1 MSNLYTGDLRNTREI
16 IVAKTSTGAVQDA
29 SIDETEKVDRLIER
43 GKMAMTEVADA
54 DQHRIDE
61 CVTAI
66 AWSLYKPENAQ
77 RLAEMAVAD
86 TGIGNVKDKVIKN
99 QRKTFGTLRDLM
111 RAKTVGIID
120 NNPADGMVKYGKPV
134 GVVAAITP
142 STNPAAT
149 PVNKS
154 MMALKGANAIV
165 IAPSPAGWKSTS
177 ATVELMREAL
187 TRIGA
192 PKDLVQILPHPVSRN
207 MTRLL
212 MQKADLIVATG
223 SQNNVRS
230 AYSSGTPAIGVG
242 AGNVPVIID
251 SSADLNDA
259 AQKICAS
266 KTFDNSTS
274 CSSENSLIILDDIYD
289 DAIRALEGAGAY
301 RTSKTEKDSIES
313 QLWIDGNLNR
323 DLIARDAAIFSAG
336 IGLGEGSQSA
346 RFFLVEEDE
355 FNPDSL
361 FADEKLSLVLTV
373 YRARDFDHAVQLVRE
388 VLNVQGRGHSCG
400 IHTNNPDQP
409 VRLAEEIDVV
419 RVLVNQAH
427 TFGNGGSFNN
437 ALNFTLS
444 MGCGT
449 WGGNSISENLN
460 YRHFINITH
469 LVTEV
474 DEDKPSEDEL
484 FGAYFERYGK
494 D

>member
-1 MSNLYTGDLRNTREI
+1 M
-16 IVAKTSTGAVQDA
+16 AKPTVSAITDA
-29 SIDETEKVDRLIER
+29 SEDEISSVEQLIER
-43 GKMAMTEVADA
+43 AQGALQQFAGA
-54 DQHRIDE
+54 DQARVDE
-61 CVTAI
+61 TVTAV
-66 AWSLYKPENAQ
+66 AWSLYKPENAK
-77 RLAEMAVAD
+77 RLAEQAVAD
-86 TGIGNVKDKVIKN
+86 TGIGNVADKIIKN

-111 RAKTVGIID
+111 RVRTVGIIESD
-120 NNPADGMVKYGKPV
+120 SGNGMTRYGKPV

-165 IAPSPAGWKSTS
+165 IAPSPAGWSSTN

-187 TRIGA
+187 AKVGA
-192 PKDLVQILPHPVSRN
+192 PRDLVQILPQPVSRN
-207 MTRLL
+207 MTKLL
-212 MQKADLIVATG
+212 MEQADLIVATG

-251 SSADLNDA
+251 SSANLADA

-274 CSSENSLIILDDIYD
+274 CSSENSLVILDDVYE
-289 DAIRALEGAGAY
+289 DAITALQAAGAY
-301 RTSKTEKDSIES
+301 RCSAAEKDRIADK
-313 QLWIDGNLNR
+313 LWINGNLNR
-323 DLIARDAAIFSAG
+323 DLIAKDAGVFATGVGLDEVAG
-336 IGLGEGSQSA
+336 QA
-346 RFFLVEEDE
+346 RFFLVEENFDA
-355 FNPDSL
+355 DSK
-361 FADEKLSLVLTV
+361 FTDEKLSLVLTV
-373 YRARDFDHAVQLVRE
+373 YRARDFDDAVALVTDI
-388 VLNVQGRGHSCG
+388 LNVQGKGHSCG
-400 IHTNNPDQP
+400 IHTTDQSQP

-460 YRHFINITH
+460 YRHFINVTH
-469 LVTEV
+469 LVTSV
-474 DEDKPSEDEL
+474 GEDKPTEDEL
-484 FGAYFERYGK
+484 FGAYLARHGK

>member
-1 MSNLYTGDLRNTREI
+1 MAKPAVSQVANATDEEKASVAQLIDNANAALRQF
-16 IVAKTSTGAVQDA
+16 AG
-29 SIDETEKVDRLIER
+29 
-43 GKMAMTEVADA
+43 A
-54 DQHRIDE
+54 DQARVDE
-61 CVTAI
+61 IVTAV
-66 AWSLYKPENAQ
+66 AWSLYKPENA
-77 RLAEMAVAD
+77 RHLAELSVRD
-86 TGIGNVKDKVIKN
+86 TGIGNVADKIIKN
-99 QRKTFGTLRDLM
+99 QRKTFGALRDLM
-111 RAKTVGIID
+111 RVRTVGVIENDTGHGVI
-120 NNPADGMVKYGKPV
+120 KYGKPV

-165 IAPSPAGWKSTS
+165 IAPSPAGWGSTN
-177 ATVELMREAL
+177 ATVELMRGAL
-187 TRIGA
+187 EKVGA
-192 PKDLVQILPHPVSRN
+192 PADLVQILPQPVSRN

-212 MQKADLIVATG
+212 MEQADLIVATG
-223 SQNNVRS
+223 SQNNVRA

-251 SSADLNDA
+251 SNADLTDA

-274 CSSENSLIILDDIYD
+274 CSSENSLIILDDRYD
-289 DAIRALEGAGAY
+289 EAIAALKNAGGY
-301 RTSKTEKDSIES
+301 RCSKAERELIHDR
-313 QLWIDGNLNR
+313 LWVDGNLNR
-323 DLIARDAAIFSAG
+323 DLIAKDADVFAAGVGLDESARH
-336 IGLGEGSQSA
+336 A
-346 RFFLVEEDE
+346 RFFMVEEE
-355 FNPDSL
+355 FDPQSP

-373 YRARDFDHAVQLVRE
+373 YRARDFDHAVELVKNILE
-388 VLNVQGRGHSCG
+388 VQGKGHSCG
-400 IHTNNPDQP
+400 IHTRNLDHP

-460 YRHFINITH
+460 YKHFINTTH
-469 LVTEV
+469 LVTTV
-474 DEDKPSEDEL
+474 AEDKPAEEAL
-484 FGAYFERYGK
+484 FGAYHARYGT

>member
-1 MSNLYTGDLRNTREI
+1 MAKPAVSAVTNASDDE
-16 IVAKTSTGAVQDA
+16 VASVAQ
-29 SIDETEKVDRLIER
+29 LIER
-43 GKMAMTEVADA
+43 ARGAMWQFAGA
-54 DQHRIDE
+54 DQARVDE
-61 CVTAI
+61 AVTAV
-66 AWSLYKPENAQ
+66 AWSVYKPENAR
-77 RLAEMAVAD
+77 RLADQAVAD
-86 TGIGNVKDKVIKN
+86 TGIGNADDKVIKN

-111 RAKTVGIID
+111 RVRTVGVIED
-120 NNPADGMVKYGKPV
+120 DFGNGMIKYGKPV

-149 PVNKS
+149 PVNKT

-165 IAPSPAGWKSTS
+165 IAPSPAGWSSTN
-177 ATVELMREAL
+177 ATVELMRAALAKVEA
-187 TRIGA
+187 
-192 PKDLVQILPHPVSRN
+192 PEDLVQILPQPVSRD

-212 MQKADLIVATG
+212 MEQADLIVATG
-223 SQNNVRS
+223 SQNNVRA

-259 AQKICAS
+259 ARKICAS

-274 CSSENSLIILDDIYD
+274 CSSENSLVILDDVYEE
-289 DAIRALEGAGAY
+289 AIAALETAGGY
-301 RTSKTEKDSIES
+301 RCSSKEKSLIADK
-313 QLWIDGNLNR
+313 LWVDGNLNR
-323 DLIARDAAIFSAG
+323 DLIARDADVFAAG
-336 IGLGEGSQSA
+336 VGLGEKAKQA
-346 RFFLVEEDE
+346 RFFMVEED
-355 FNPDSL
+355 FDPDSS

-373 YRARDFDHAVQLVRE
+373 YRARDFDGAVKLVTDI
-388 VLNVQGRGHSCG
+388 LNVQGRGHSCG
-400 IHTNNPDQP
+400 IHTSIPAQP
-409 VRLAEEIDVV
+409 VRLAEELDVV

-469 LVTEV
+469 LVKEV
-474 DEDKPSEDEL
+474 DEDKPSEEDL
-484 FGAYFERYGK
+484 FGAYLARYGK

>member
-1 MSNLYTGDLRNTREI
+1 M
-16 IVAKTSTGAVQDA
+16 A
-29 SIDETEKVDRLIER
+29 SI
-43 GKMAMTEVADA
+43 ASA
-54 DQHRIDE
+54 DQARIDE
-61 CVTAI
+61 IVTAV

-77 RLAEMAVAD
+77 RLAEMAVED

-111 RAKTVGIID
+111 RAKTVGIISEERD
-120 NNPADGMVKYGKPV
+120 RGLVQYGKPV

-165 IAPSPAGWKSTS
+165 IAPSPAGWGSTN
-177 ATVELMREAL
+177 ATVELMRSAL
-187 TRIGA
+187 ARVGA
-192 PKDLVQILPHPVSRN
+192 PQDLVQILPAPVSRSL
-207 MTRLL
+207 TKHL
-212 MQKADLIVATG
+212 MEQADLIIATG

-251 SSADLNDA
+251 SSADLTDA
-259 AQKICAS
+259 AEKICAS

-274 CSSENSLIILDDIYD
+274 CSSENSLVILDDVYEE
-289 DAIRALEGAGAY
+289 AITALQSAGAY
-301 RTSKTEKDSIES
+301 RCSADEKTAIQEK
-313 QLWIDGNLNR
+313 LWINGNLNR
-323 DLIARDAAIFSAG
+323 DLIAKDADVFANG
-336 IGLGEGSQSA
+336 VGLGKNSDKA
-346 RFFLVEEDE
+346 RFFLVEED
-355 FNPDSL
+355 FDPDSL
-361 FADEKLSLVLTV
+361 FTDEKLSLVLTV
-373 YRARDFDHAVQLVRE
+373 YRAHDFDHAESLVRGI
-388 VLNVQGRGHSCG
+388 LNVQGRGHSCG
-400 IHTNNPDQP
+400 IHTGNPDHP
-409 VRLAEEIDVV
+409 VRLAENIDVV

-460 YRHFINITH
+460 YRHFINITN
-469 LVTEV
+469 LVTTV
-474 DEDKPSEDEL
+474 GEDKPSEQDL
-484 FGAYFERYGK
+484 FGAHFERYGK
-494 D
+494 E

>member
-1 MSNLYTGDLRNTREI
+1 MAKPAVSAVTNASDDE
-16 IVAKTSTGAVQDA
+16 VASVAQ
-29 SIDETEKVDRLIER
+29 LIER
-43 GKMAMTEVADA
+43 ARGAMRQFAGA
-54 DQHRIDE
+54 DQVRVDE
-61 CVTAI
+61 TVTAV
-66 AWSLYKPENAQ
+66 AWSVYKPENARQ
-77 RLAEMAVAD
+77 LADQAVAD
-86 TGIGNVKDKVIKN
+86 TGIGNADDKVIKN

-111 RAKTVGIID
+111 RVRTVGIIEED
-120 NNPADGMVKYGKPV
+120 SGNGMVRYGKPV

-149 PVNKS
+149 PVNKT

-165 IAPSPAGWKSTS
+165 IAPSPAGWSSTN
-177 ATVELMREAL
+177 ATVELMRAAL
-187 TRIGA
+187 AKVGA
-192 PKDLVQILPHPVSRN
+192 PEDLVQILPHPVSRD

-212 MQKADLIVATG
+212 MEQADLIVATG
-223 SQNNVRS
+223 SQNNVRA

-251 SSADLNDA
+251 SSADLADA
-259 AQKICAS
+259 AGKICAS

-274 CSSENSLIILDDIYD
+274 CSSENSLVILDDVYEE
-289 DAIRALEGAGAY
+289 AIAALEAAGGY
-301 RTSKTEKDSIES
+301 RCSSGEKSLIADK
-313 QLWIDGNLNR
+313 LWIDGNLNR
-323 DLIARDAAIFSAG
+323 DLIARDADVFAAG
-336 IGLGEGSQSA
+336 VGLDEKA
-346 RFFLVEEDE
+346 KLAYFFMVEED
-355 FNPDSL
+355 FDPDSN

-373 YRARDFDHAVQLVRE
+373 YRARDFDHAVKLVTDI
-388 VLNVQGRGHSCG
+388 LNVQGRGHSCG
-400 IHTNNPDQP
+400 IHTSNLAQP
-409 VRLAEEIDVV
+409 VRLAEELDVV

-469 LVTEV
+469 LVKEV
-474 DEDKPSEDEL
+474 DEDKPSEEDL
-484 FGAYFERYGK
+484 FGAYLARYGK